1 MGFYPNEFQDE
12 DVTSL
17 SASGDRWYTRYWVGV
32 LAALILVT
40 GYFAWQGSVFER
52 VGSLVRGP
60 SGVEY
65 TPADQEVF
73 RKMSFLTQT
82 VRAGA
87 PEFSLEALGGGN
99 RTLQDYK
106 GKVVLLNF
114 WATWCPPC
122 LREMPAMQKLYDRYR
137 AKGFDVV
144 AISVDQ
150 GGKVEVQKFIDENK
164 LTFPVIL
171 DPTHAAKG
179 SYKVRALPTNYLL
192 DRQGRVIAWGMGS
205 REWDGE
211 SAFGLIEQLLAE
223 KG

>member
-1 MGFYPNEFQDE
+1 MVFNPNEFQDE
-12 DVTSL
+12 DVTNL
-17 SASGDRWYTRYWVGV
+17 SASGDRWCIRYWVGV
-32 LAALILVT
+32 LVVLILLI

-52 VGSLVRGP
+52 EGSLASGP
-60 SGVEY
+60 IGVEY

-73 RKMSFLTQT
+73 RKMSFLAQA

-87 PEFSLEALGGGN
+87 PEFSLEAIGGGN

-122 LREMPAMQKLYDRYR
+122 LREMPALQKLYNRYR
-137 AKGFDVV
+137 AKGFDLV

-150 GGKVEVQKFIDENK
+150 GRKDEVQKFINENK

-171 DPTHAAKG
+171 DPIHTAKG

-205 REWDGE
+205 REWDSE
-211 SAFGLIEQLLAE
+211 SAFGLIEQLLVE